1 MIRFHGSVYRDG
13 RFWLAEIP
21 ILDTMTQAHTRK
33 EALAMVENLL
43 VTLANR
49 PGFTVDVHAGKNDQ
63 FEISSPDT
71 RTMTSLLLRRQ
82 RERSGLSLAEV
93 ADRLGAKSRNTYAR
107 YEQGISA
114 PTLEKLNELLNAVSP
129 DRDLVLQ
136 QSSLTQ

>member
-1 MIRFHGSVYRDG
+1 MMRFHGSVYRNG

-33 EALAMVENLL
+33 EALAMVEDLL
-43 VTLANR
+43 VTQANR
-49 PGFTVDVHAGKNDQ
+49 PGFTVDLHAGKNDQ
-63 FEISSPDT
+63 FEISSQDT

-107 YEQGISA
+107 YERGTSA

>member
-1 MIRFHGSVYRDG
+1 MRFHGSVYRDG

-63 FEISSPDT
+63 FEISSQDT

-107 YEQGISA
+107 YERGTSA

>member
-1 MIRFHGSVYRDG
+1 MRFYGSAYRDG

>member
-1 MIRFHGSVYRDG
+1 MRFHGSVYRDG

-33 EALAMVENLL
+33 EALAMVEDLL

-93 ADRLGAKSRNTYAR
+93 ADRLGTKSRNTYAR
-107 YEQGISA
+107 YERGTSA

>member
-1 MIRFHGSVYRDG
+1 MMRFYGSVYRDG

-33 EALAMVENLL
+33 EALAMVEDLL
-43 VTLANR
+43 VTLAKR

-107 YEQGISA
+107 YERVTSA

>member
-1 MIRFHGSVYRDG
+1 MRFHGSVYRDG

-21 ILDTMTQAHTRK
+21 ILDTMTQAHTRN
-33 EALAMVENLL
+33 EALAMVEDLL

-107 YEQGISA
+107 YERGTSA